1 MIENFKVTVIKKPE
15 VTDLVGER
23 VMIDF
28 DNGNYFILTG
38 TANDIWDMLEDGVNS
53 ESIVDSLLDIYEV
66 DAETCRTGVLSF
78 LNDLVQI
85 GFVSLEKC

>member
-1 MIENFKVTVIKKPE
+1 MTENFKVTVIKKPE

-28 DNGNYFILTG
+28 DSGKYFILTG
-38 TANDIWDMLEDGVNS
+38 TANDIWDMLEDGVKS

-66 DAETCRTGVLSF
+66 EAEVCRDGVLSF

-85 GFVSLEKC
+85 GFVTLEKC